1 MNTRMKTVTLSTD
14 DLFYLMR
21 NILIII
27 LSLFVLSACRD
38 DRQEDFFL
46 SENGVKIR
54 RYDRLQFEASVLNSF
69 TSLQKMNTNFPHATK
84 LLIEDVLA
92 IGSVDDEKIND
103 RLCAYY
109 SDTSLVNLMLDVE
122 DKYKDLTHLEK
133 ELTKSFVRLKKELPS
148 MPIPV
153 VYSQISALNQSIV
166 VSDSLIGIS
175 LDKYMGEDY
184 PMYKKYYYS
193 YQRKSM
199 NPERILPDCI
209 SFYLLSLY
217 PFPWEQNHRTLFDVI
232 MYRGKIAWIT
242 EKVIGSKGLGSVA
255 LGYSVQQ
262 LEWCNKNRK
271 QFVDWVNKTNHL
283 ERTDPMIIRAYVQPM
298 PNSVLKNEVP
308 PMIGVW
314 LGMVYIDA
322 YMKKNPDVTIEQLLN
337 NTDYKGM
344 LMDIDI

>member
-1 MNTRMKTVTLSTD
+1 
-14 DLFYLMR
+14 MR

-27 LSLFVLSACRD
+27 LSLLVLSACRD
-38 DRQEDFFL
+38 DRQKDFFL
-46 SENGVKIR
+46 SENGVKIH
-54 RYDRLQFEASVLNSF
+54 RYDRLQFEASALNSF

-122 DKYKDLTHLEK
+122 DKYKDLGSFEK
-133 ELTKSFVRLKKELPS
+133 ELTKAFVNLKKELPS
-148 MPIPV
+148 MTVPA

-184 PMYKKYYYS
+184 PMYKKYYYN

-199 NPERILPDCI
+199 SPDRIVPDCI
-209 SFYLLSLY
+209 SFYLLGLY
-217 PFPWEQNHRTLFDVI
+217 PFPWEKDHRSLFDI
-232 MYRGKIAWIT
+232 MMYRGKIAWIT
-242 EKVIGSKGLGSVA
+242 EKVLGESDYGA
-255 LGYSVQQ
+255 RILGYDKEQ
-262 LEWCNKNRK
+262 LAWCEKNKKSFIEWVEKSR
-271 QFVDWVNKTNHL
+271 HL
-283 ERTDPMIIRAYVQPM
+283 ESTDPMIIRAYIQPT
-298 PNSVLKNEVP
+298 PNKILKDEVP

-314 LGMVYIDA
+314 MGMQYINA
-322 YMKKNPDVTIEQLLN
+322 YMKKNPDVTIEKLLED
-337 NTDYKGM
+337 TDYEGM